1 MKKMLKVAAVLAAI
15 LMAFTLGACSD
26 GDDGGSGSGG
36 GGGGSGSGKPQGETF
51 KKFDVSKDGDY
62 YVNKAGEISAEEK
75 DGYVFKVDIRLGD
88 KYNPYN
94 CELKEYTGNDSSLSI
109 PEGVTY
115 ISGKVFDGCEE
126 LKSVTLPKGI
136 RSIYEKAFNECTALT
151 TVEFKGVLH
160 TGYTID
166 DTYVTLNG
174 YIGDYA
180 FNNCDKLV
188 TVKYA
193 GTKEQWNSIEPS
205 SEYSTAIT
213 GNIFYTNE
221 DYFGKRVTVEC
232 KDGKLK
238 AGGVNGYF
246 EDAD

>member
-1 MKKMLKVAAVLAAI
+1 MKKMLKTAAVLAAMV
-15 LMAFTLGACSD
+15 MALTLGACSD
-26 GDDGGSGSGG
+26 DDDGGS
-36 GGGGSGSGKPQGETF
+36 GGGSGSGSETF
-51 KKFDVSKDGDY
+51 KKFDVPENGIY
-62 YVNKAGEISAEEK
+62 YVNKAGEISDEEK
-75 DGYVFKVDIRLGD
+75 DGYVFKVRILLGD
-88 KYNPYN
+88 EYNPYR
-94 CELKEYTGNDSSLSI
+94 CLLEEYTGSDSSVSI
-109 PEGVTY
+109 PEGVTN
-115 ISGKVFDGCEE
+115 IEVKAFDGCEE
-126 LKSVTLPKGI
+126 LTSVILPKGI
-136 RSIYEKAFNECTALT
+136 RSIGEKAFNECAALT

-166 DTYVTLNG
+166 DTYITVDG

-193 GTKEQWNSIEPS
+193 GTKEQWNSIKS
-205 SEYSTAIT
+205 GGYIIM
-213 GNIFYTNE
+213 GNIFYSSTIE

-238 AGGVNGYF
+238 PGDYQGEF

>member
-1 MKKMLKVAAVLAAI
+1 MKKMLKTAAVLAAMV
-15 LMAFTLGACSD
+15 MALTLGACSD
-26 GDDGGSGSGG
+26 DDDGGND
-36 GGGGSGSGKPQGETF
+36 GKGKTPSETF
-51 KKFDVSKDGDY
+51 TKFNVSQDGVY
-62 YVNKAGEISAEEK
+62 YVNKAGEISAEKK
-75 DGYVFKVDIRLGD
+75 DDYDFKVSIRLGD
-88 KYNPYN
+88 EYNPYL
-94 CELKEYTGNDSSLSI
+94 CLLEEYTGSDSSVSI
-109 PEGVTY
+109 PEGVTS
-115 ISGKVFDGCEE
+115 IEVKAFDGCEK
-126 LKSVTLPKGI
+126 LTSVILPKGI
-136 RSIYEKAFNECTALT
+136 RSISGKAFNECAALT

-166 DTYVTLNG
+166 DTYITVDG

-193 GTKEQWNSIEPS
+193 GTKEQWNSIKS
-205 SEYSTAIT
+205 GGYIIM
-213 GNIFYTNE
+213 GDIFYSSTIE

-238 AGGVNGYF
+238 PGDYQGEF